1 MKIYTV
7 RHGQT
12 EWNKKGFY
20 QGKTD
25 IPLNEE
31 GKKQATLVKEK
42 LKDKKIDL
50 IISSPLK
57 RAKETAEIISDGK
70 IKIITDSL
78 IVERGLGEYEGS
90 PVNDN
95 GYSAN
100 FYWNYKLNSDEKGVE
115 SVRDLLDR
123 AQLFLDKIKQEYDNK
138 NILIVSHGATIRAIN
153 YVIVG
158 YCEDEKFLDF
168 DVRNCSLFEYDI

>member
-1 MKIYTV
+1 MNIISSK
-7 RHGQT
+7 
-12 EWNKKGFY
+12 
-20 QGKTD
+20 D
-25 IPLNEE
+25 NEF
-31 GKKQATLVKEK
+31 VKSIKK

-95 GYSAN
+95 GYNAD

-138 NILIVSHGATIRAIN
+138 NIKSDPVAETNNPKRAVFLLPSFFDKNGDTSPPKMLATRPIEVTTGIIISALKLYFI
-153 YVIVG
+153 
-158 YCEDEKFLDF
+158 
-168 DVRNCSLFEYDI
+168 

>member
-12 EWNKKGFY
+12 EWNKKGLY

-25 IPLNEE
+25 VPLNEE

-100 FYWNYKLNSDEKGVE
+100 FYWNYKLNSE
-115 SVRDLLDR
+115 
-123 AQLFLDKIKQEYDNK
+123 
-138 NILIVSHGATIRAIN
+138 
-153 YVIVG
+153 
-158 YCEDEKFLDF
+158 
-168 DVRNCSLFEYDI
+168 

>member
-12 EWNKKGFY
+12 EWNKKGLY

-25 IPLNEE
+25 VPLNEE
-31 GKKQATLVKEK
+31 GKKQAMLVKEK

-78 IVERGLGEYEGS
+78 IVAR
-90 PVNDN
+90 
-95 GYSAN
+95 
-100 FYWNYKLNSDEKGVE
+100 
-115 SVRDLLDR
+115 
-123 AQLFLDKIKQEYDNK
+123 
-138 NILIVSHGATIRAIN
+138 
-153 YVIVG
+153 
-158 YCEDEKFLDF
+158 
-168 DVRNCSLFEYDI
+168 

>member
-31 GKKQATLVKEK
+31 GKKQAILVKEK

-50 IISSPLK
+50 II
-57 RAKETAEIISDGK
+57 
-70 IKIITDSL
+70 
-78 IVERGLGEYEGS
+78 
-90 PVNDN
+90 
-95 GYSAN
+95 
-100 FYWNYKLNSDEKGVE
+100 
-115 SVRDLLDR
+115 
-123 AQLFLDKIKQEYDNK
+123 
-138 NILIVSHGATIRAIN
+138 
-153 YVIVG
+153 
-158 YCEDEKFLDF
+158 
-168 DVRNCSLFEYDI
+168 

>member
-12 EWNKKGFY
+12 EWNKKGLY

-25 IPLNEE
+25 VPLNEE
-31 GKKQATLVKEK
+31 GKKQAMLVKEK

-57 RAKETAEIISDGK
+57 RAKETAEIISDFK

-78 IVERGLGEYEGS
+78 IVERG
-90 PVNDN
+90 
-95 GYSAN
+95 
-100 FYWNYKLNSDEKGVE
+100 
-115 SVRDLLDR
+115 
-123 AQLFLDKIKQEYDNK
+123 
-138 NILIVSHGATIRAIN
+138 
-153 YVIVG
+153 
-158 YCEDEKFLDF
+158 
-168 DVRNCSLFEYDI
+168 

>member
-12 EWNKKGFY
+12 EWNKKGLY

-25 IPLNEE
+25 VPLNEE

-100 FYWNYKLNSDEKGVE
+100 FYCNYKLNSDEKGVE
-115 SVRDLLDR
+115 SVRNLLDR

>member
-12 EWNKKGFY
+12 EWNKKGLY

-25 IPLNEE
+25 VPLNEE
-31 GKKQATLVKEK
+31 GKKQAMLVKEK

-90 PVNDN
+90 HVNDN
-95 GYSAN
+95 GYNAN

>member
-12 EWNKKGFY
+12 EWNKKGLY

-25 IPLNEE
+25 VPLNEE
-31 GKKQATLVKEK
+31 GKKQAMLVKEK

-95 GYSAN
+95 GYNAA